1 MIDLCWQIYVS
12 LTELHI
18 ICSTGRCRMDS
29 VTEWQDIQLFGGE
42 RETQEIQ
49 RTKKVQPAFLDM
61 EKRTAESIL
70 DAHWRAEWHRLNL
83 QLKEWTCDHNTHITG
98 HVYGGPVVR
107 ICRYTVH
114 CFKCWACLPGRAA
127 GFRGLHWQSYIR
139 HREEVSFCVLAGSAL
154 YHQALKSTLGWV
166 FDMEICLKW
175 RLQWELIGKVSRDPQ
190 MCM

>member
-1 MIDLCWQIYVS
+1 M
-12 LTELHI
+12 
-18 ICSTGRCRMDS
+18 GS

-49 RTKKVQPAFLDM
+49 RTKKVQPAFLDT

-70 DAHWRAEWHRLNL
+70 NAHWRAENCAGLN
-83 QLKEWTCDHNTHITG
+83 ETIWICSWRNGRDHNAHITG

-127 GFRGLHWQSYIR
+127 GFRGLRWQSYIR

-154 YHQALKSTLGWV
+154 YHQAQKSTLGWV
-166 FDMEICLKW
+166 FDVEICLKW
-175 RLQWELIGKVSRDPQ
+175 DLSESWLERLAETHRCACKSRFVILKQ
-190 MCM
+190 